1 MKTQSVLTIPKSPL
15 RISYKKLLKLRRN
28 SFLLSST
35 PYCSQFPLTVH
46 WIVEYGGQ
54 DTLHCC
60 MRCQCIAGHTHTPT
74 NTQGQFTVASPD
86 TAKFLDSG
94 GNQKSGSNQGSG
106 AVRWQRYLCT
116 NVPAQLYS
124 ITFTKIFLTCAI
136 MWSVVF
142 VRACAM
148 LPLQA
153 KAYCVTHYKIYITTN
168 RQHHTK
174 AMTLIH
180 AN

>member
-60 MRCQCIAGHTHTPT
+60 MRCQCIAGHTHR
-74 NTQGQFTVASPD
+74 GKLLLWVLILSGFWTVEETRNQD
-86 TAKFLDSG
+86 QTRDLELWG
-94 GNQKSGSNQGSG
+94 GNVTS
-106 AVRWQRYLCT
+106 APMCY
-116 NVPAQLYS
+116 PAQLYS